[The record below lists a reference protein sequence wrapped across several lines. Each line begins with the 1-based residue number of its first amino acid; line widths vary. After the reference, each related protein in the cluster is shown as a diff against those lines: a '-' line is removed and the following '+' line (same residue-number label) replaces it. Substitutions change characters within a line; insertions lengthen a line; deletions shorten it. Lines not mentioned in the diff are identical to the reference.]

1 MSDDAKPGD
10 ADAPKA
16 APLSFWQNL
25 LQHDLVASLVVFAVA
40 IPLSLGIAQASGAP
54 ILAGLIAAVIGGVV
68 AGALGGAPL
77 QVSGPAAGLTV
88 IVYEMIQ
95 KFGWQTTTTIVVIA
109 GLMQIAF
116 GFLKIA
122 RASLAISP
130 AVVHGMLAG
139 IGVVIALAQLHV
151 VLGGTP
157 QDNAFKNIKVLPAQV
172 MDLHLPSAILG
183 VAVIAFLLIWAK
195 MPPTVRR
202 IPGALIAV
210 VGGTIVSQFMHF
222 PSDLRVNLPANLTEK
237 HIFPALP
244 TFANLNDILIAAA
257 TIAVVASVESLLSAV
272 ALDKLSGGK
281 RADLDRELLGQGAA
295 NTVSGLLGGLPITG
309 VIVRSST
316 NVSSGAKT
324 RASAILHGLWIL
336 LFVLLATPLLEMIP
350 KSVLAGLLVFIGINL
365 VSPAHIKEMLHT
377 REWPVYFATLFSVV
391 FLNLL
396 EGVAVGIG
404 LAVILL
410 LRRLAKIHVDI
421 EQRGDKWH
429 ARVEGSLTFLSVPA
443 LSAKLAEIPA
453 GVPVDIDLMVDF
465 MDHAAF
471 EALHSWR
478 VTQEKTGGK
487 VDIDEFHEAWYG
499 SAESGNALQNRSR
512 IPTLPIPKAT
522 LAVSAAEISG

>member
-1 MSDDAKPGD
+1 M
-10 ADAPKA
+10 
-16 APLSFWQNL
+16 
-25 LQHDLVASLVVFAVA
+25 VA

-54 ILAGLIAAVIGGVV
+54 ILAGLIAAVIGGIV
-68 AGALGGAPL
+68 AGAFGGAPL

-95 KFGWQTTTTIVVIA
+95 KFGWATTAAIVVVA

-151 VLGGTP
+151 VLGGSP
-157 QDNAFKNIKVLPAQV
+157 QENAFANIRELPAQV
-172 MDLHLPSAILG
+172 ADLHVPSAILG
-183 VAVIAFLLIWAK
+183 VAIIAFLLLWTK
-195 MPPTVRR
+195 MPARVRR
-202 IPGALIAV
+202 VPGAIVAV

-222 PSDLRVNLPANLTEK
+222 PASLRVNLPDKLVEG
-237 HIFPALP
+237 HILPQLPALSDW
-244 TFANLNDILIAAA
+244 NNILIAAA
-257 TIAVVASVESLLSAV
+257 TIAIVASVESLLSAV
-272 ALDKLSGGK
+272 ALDKLAGGK
-281 RADLDRELLGQGAA
+281 RADLDRELIGQGAA
-295 NTVSGLLGGLPITG
+295 NTVSGLLGGLPVTG

-316 NVSSGAKT
+316 NVASGAKT
-324 RASAILHGLWIL
+324 RASAIMHGVWIL
-336 LFVLLATPLLEMIP
+336 VFVILAAPLLEMIP
-350 KSVLAGLLVFIGINL
+350 KAVLAGLLVFIGINL

-377 REWPVYFATLFSVV
+377 REWPVYFATLFGVV

-396 EGVAVGIG
+396 EGVAIGIG

-410 LRRLAKIHVDI
+410 LRKLAKIHVNI
-421 EQRGDKWH
+421 EERGDRWH
-429 ARVEGSLTFLSVPA
+429 ARVEGSLTFLSVPV
-443 LSAKLAEIPA
+443 LTAKLGTIPP

-478 VTQEKTGGK
+478 VIQEKTGGK
-487 VDIDEFHEAWYG
+487 VDIDEYHETWYE
-499 SAESGNALQNRSR
+499 SAESGNALMNRSR
-512 IPTLPIPKAT
+512 IPVLPIPKKT
-522 LAVSAAEISG
+522 LAVAAAEVS